1 MKGYPQFFSLILVF
15 SIGIVLSYAVPAS
28 PRSILAACY
37 VAPGGD
43 DAKTCTDPGN
53 ACATINGA
61 LDKAG
66 CTDVIFVAAGTYTG
80 TGDEAV
86 VTINKNVELNGG
98 WDETFS
104 SRTGMS
110 TIDGGVARRGV
121 FVESGT
127 AFFDQ
132 FIITNGQGDGGAGIY
147 NNGNLT
153 LYKCSVENNI
163 DIGDETSE
171 GGGIRSSG
179 TLIIR
184 NSTVM
189 DNQSSS
195 GAGVFNAGGIL
206 EVTNSTI
213 SGNMARGTGGG
224 INNLGGEVH
233 LNNATINNNTDNTIS
248 GEPVAS
254 GIHNEADGDVE
265 LKNSIVAG
273 NTGFDLNGQFTSA
286 GYNLIGSFS
295 DGSLTSM
302 PGDLSDVDPGLGALQ
317 DNGGPTETHALLFGS
332 LAINA
337 GNPIGCQDH
346 TDSPL
351 NADQRFFPR
360 IQRCD
365 IGAFEFQT
373 FLYQTQLPIV
383 IKSNP

>member
-1 MKGYPQFFSLILVF
+1 MKHHAQFFSVILIF
-15 SIGIVLSYAVPAS
+15 SISIMMAPSS
-28 PRSILAACY
+28 PDSAKSTLAACY

-43 DAKTCTDPGN
+43 DGQSCTTVGT
-53 ACATINGA
+53 ACASINGA

-66 CTDVIFVAAGTYTG
+66 CTDVIFVAASTYTG
-80 TGDEAV
+80 TGDDAV
-86 VTINKNVELNGG
+86 VTIKKNVELNGG

-104 SRTGMS
+104 SRAGMS
-110 TIDGGVARRGV
+110 TIDGGGARRGI

-127 AFFDQ
+127 VFIDQ
-132 FIITNGQGDGGAGIY
+132 FVITDGEGDGGAGIF

-163 DIGDETSE
+163 DIGDWTSE

-179 TLIIR
+179 TLIIK
-184 NSTVM
+184 NSTIR

-224 INNLGGEVH
+224 INNLGGDVY
-233 LNNATINNNTDNTIS
+233 LNNATISSNTDNTIS

-254 GIHNEADGDVE
+254 GIHNEADGAVE

-273 NTGFDLNGQFTSA
+273 NTGFDLNGDFTSS
-286 GYNLIGSFS
+286 GYNLIGDFS
-295 DGSLTSM
+295 NGTITSM

-317 DNGGPTETHALLFGS
+317 DNGGPTTTHALLFGS
-332 LAINA
+332 PAINA

-360 IQRCD
+360 VQRCD